1 MHPTQMDTLA
11 RQRWDELVAHG
22 AAARANRKARRA
34 LLGRTRSALFGL
46 VRRPVRRSPGRQGG
60 TRQVATLP

>member
-22 AAARANRKARRA
+22 AAARANASRRRA
-34 LLGRTRSALFGL
+34 LLGGWRSALFGL
-46 VRRPVRRSPGRQGG
+46 VRRPVRRSPGRERRA
-60 TRQVATLP
+60 RQVATLP

>member
-1 MHPTQMDTLA
+1 MHPIQMDTLA

-22 AAARANRKARRA
+22 AAARRNRQHRRE
-34 LLGRTRSALFGL
+34 LLGRGRSVLFGL
-46 VRRPVRRSPGRQGG
+46 VRRPVRRAPGRQGG